1 MSRNSVIR
9 LAAFVVFLAA
19 LRLAGL
25 ITFDLPWGDT
35 GFQVTGATTL
45 LYLAWSLAGPR
56 EAPPAGGAGGTAGM
70 ARYAVLLVSAVDGL
84 LLDLTPIPG
93 PGWIRWAGPASFAAG
108 AALGMAR
115 REGSSRAAEA
125 LRLCGLATGFG
136 SIAGV
141 VTAVIALAA
150 GGRAAGGTAAAP
162 DGGDPAEG
170 PGGSGA

>member
-25 ITFDLPWGDT
+25 ITFDLPWADT
-35 GFQVTGATTL
+35 GFQVTGITTL

-56 EAPPAGGAGGTAGM
+56 GASPAGGTGGPAVM

-84 LLDLTPIPG
+84 LLELTPIPG
-93 PGWIRWAGPASFAAG
+93 PGWIRWAGPVSFATG

-115 REGSSRAAEA
+115 RKGFSRTSEA
-125 LRLCGLATGFG
+125 LRLCGLAVGFG
-136 SIAGV
+136 SIAGLAV
-141 VTAVIALAA
+141 AVIALAA
-150 GGRAAGGTAAAP
+150 GARAAGDTGPAAD
-162 DGGDPAEG
+162 DGGPEED